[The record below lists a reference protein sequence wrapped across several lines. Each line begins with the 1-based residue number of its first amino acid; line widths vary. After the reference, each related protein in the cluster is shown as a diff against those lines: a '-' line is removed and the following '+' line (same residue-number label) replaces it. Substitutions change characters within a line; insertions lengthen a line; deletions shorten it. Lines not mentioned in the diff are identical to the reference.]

1 VSDISFPV
9 ADTRADNELSC
20 ERENAW
26 LDEAQYAVDIWHM
39 PRGGSRRR
47 KSMEPRALINM
58 NGSLSA
64 VKGRRSISTEI
75 TPAMKAELVSTPV
88 RANRRSLQT
97 SRDETVA
104 DDGDDSAF
112 GSLDSSFSTP
122 TGVQAAFAAST
133 TSNPNN
139 NAAFATPTGHVEYDP
154 SIEMSPTT
162 PYYLSQGA
170 KLVQQTCPPK
180 QTQKGLF
187 DIDVGGGDRRAS
199 GSGFPVTGRI
209 EDQPDESVRVRLEA
223 ARRKTMNWR
232 PRVASPLGR

>member
-1 VSDISFPV
+1 MSETAFPLP
-9 ADTRADNELSC
+9 AQQAHNKTSC

-26 LDEAQYAVDIWHM
+26 LDEAQYAVDTSLI

-58 NGSLSA
+58 GGSVSA
-64 VKGRRSISTEI
+64 VNGRRSVSAELTL
-75 TPAMKAELVSTPV
+75 AMKADLLATPL
-88 RANRRSLQT
+88 RADHRQLQA
-97 SRDETVA
+97 SPDKRDPNCA
-104 DDGDDSAF
+104 DDSVF
-112 GSLDSSFSTP
+112 NSLDSSFSTP
-122 TGVQAAFAAST
+122 TGVQAAFATSA
-133 TSNPNN
+133 TSNPSH
-139 NAAFATPTGHVEYDP
+139 AAPLATPTGQVNYDP
-154 SIEMSPTT
+154 SGGMSPTT

-187 DIDVGGGDRRAS
+187 DTGVGDGGSRT
-199 GSGFPVTGRI
+199 GGLGFPVTGRI
-209 EDQPDESVRVRLEA
+209 EDQPDEGVRLRLEA

>member
-1 VSDISFPV
+1 VTSLFLL
-9 ADTRADNELSC
+9 RNERTENGGSC
-20 ERENAW
+20 ERENTW
-26 LDEAQYAVDIWHM
+26 LDEAQYAVDTSLL

-58 NGSLSA
+58 NGSISA
-64 VKGRRSISTEI
+64 AKGRRSISAEM
-75 TPAMKAELVSTPV
+75 TPAMKAELVATPA
-88 RANRRSLQT
+88 RAERSALKM
-97 SRDETVA
+97 TVDNAAA
-104 DDGDDSAF
+104 DQGDDSAF

-122 TGVQAAFAAST
+122 TGIQAAFAAST
-133 TSNPNN
+133 TSNPNDA
-139 NAAFATPTGHVEYDP
+139 AAFATPTGHVNYDP
-154 SIEMSPTT
+154 GNEMSPTT

-187 DIDVGGGDRRAS
+187 DTDAGSGHRRGS
-199 GSGFPVTGRI
+199 GLGFPVTGRI
-209 EDQPDESVRVRLEA
+209 EDQPDESVRLRLEA

>member
-1 VSDISFPV
+1 V
-9 ADTRADNELSC
+9 
-20 ERENAW
+20 
-26 LDEAQYAVDIWHM
+26 

-47 KSMEPRALINM
+47 KSMEPRALVNM

-64 VKGRRSISTEI
+64 VKGRRSVSAEM
-75 TPAMKAELVSTPV
+75 TPAMKADLVATPV
-88 RANRRSLQT
+88 RASRRPLQT
-97 SRDETVA
+97 SPDEAAAVH
-104 DDGDDSAF
+104 GDDSAF

-122 TGVQAAFAAST
+122 TGVQAAFATSA
-133 TSNPNN
+133 TSNTNSPTTL
-139 NAAFATPTGHVEYDP
+139 ATPTGHVNYDP
-154 SIEMSPTT
+154 SNEMSPTT

-187 DIDVGGGDRRAS
+187 DTDTGSGARLGVGL
-199 GSGFPVTGRI
+199 GFPVTGRI
-209 EDQPDESVRVRLEA
+209 EDQPDESVRIRLEA

>member
-1 VSDISFPV
+1 MSDISFQF
-9 ADTRADNELSC
+9 ANTCADNEISC

-26 LDEAQYAVDIWHM
+26 LDEAQYAVDTSLM

-64 VKGRRSISTEI
+64 AKGRRSISAEL
-75 TPAMKAELVSTPV
+75 TPAMKAELMATPV
-88 RANRRSLQT
+88 RAGRKPSQT
-97 SRDETVA
+97 SQDEPVI
-104 DDGDDSAF
+104 GEGNDSAF
-112 GSLDSSFSTP
+112 DSLNSSFSTP
-122 TGVQAAFAAST
+122 TGVQVGFAAST

-139 NAAFATPTGHVEYDP
+139 ATDFATPTGHVNYDP
-154 SIEMSPTT
+154 SDGMSPTT

-187 DIDVGGGDRRAS
+187 DTDAGSGDRRAN
-199 GSGFPVTGRI
+199 GPGFPVTGRT
-209 EDQPDESVRVRLEA
+209 EDEPNESVRVRLEA
-223 ARRKTMNWR
+223 VRRKTMNWR